1 MGANA
6 GHAMLSEGIKVLS
19 FLLSLHGCLVELSA
33 RVFLQ
38 LVGACNSFTDV
49 DTALCANA
57 PGLSDTAFAH
67 LSGCCPRFGQVGALT
82 SRCGRRGKRY
92 FVSACG
98 KSQWCKTRCNSSGK
112 YSYDLKL
119 GKMGA
124 CPSRHT
130 NTTVDS

>member
-57 PGLSDTAFAH
+57 PGLSDTAPLLICQDVA
-67 LSGCCPRFGQVGALT
+67 LDLGRWARSQADAADVGNVTLYRHVAN
-82 SRCGRRGKRY
+82 R
-92 FVSACG
+92 
-98 KSQWCKTRCNSSGK
+98 N
-112 YSYDLKL
+112 
-119 GKMGA
+119 GA
-124 CPSRHT
+124 KQDAILPV
-130 NTTVDS
+130 NTATT